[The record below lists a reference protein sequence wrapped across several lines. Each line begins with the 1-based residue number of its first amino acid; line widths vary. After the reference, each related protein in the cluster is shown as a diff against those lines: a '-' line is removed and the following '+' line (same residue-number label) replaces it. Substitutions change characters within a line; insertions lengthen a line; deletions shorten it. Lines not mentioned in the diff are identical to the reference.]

1 MRVSFGYQGNMLDSQ
16 TPELIIKKGTM
27 NTQFNKYESTVS
39 SFPNPFLKWEKTASL
54 NVGLDFSFLN
64 DAIKGTVSYYY
75 KKTKDAFLNKTVSEI
90 NGVTNYVVNKGTL
103 ENQGWEFAL
112 NFVPFNP
119 SGGTDSFRWSI
130 DPQIGQVLNKLID
143 KAINNQDK
151 VVRDEV
157 KYSDYLSGDVEIP
170 GRPLDS
176 FFSYK
181 FKGLDPTDGRPMFY
195 DVDLENKAKFESMDK
210 EEVYQYVMDYSGCRV
225 PTLQGGI
232 SNKLSYKRCVLAFN
246 LTYSLGSKIRLLKLY
261 PNVNGSYGTIAPQPH
276 ENARREF
283 LKRWQ
288 KPGDENY
295 TNIPGVLSGQ
305 DFQST
310 TTPWWSGYS
319 YSFADNIWSMYDY
332 SDARVVSGNY
342 LKLSSVSFR
351 YLFSDKILKAL
362 HLKSAYFE
370 LTGTNL
376 FTISAKELKGQDPA
390 TQSGSANTINMS
402 LRPTYSCRINITF

>member
-1 MRVSFGYQGNMLDSQ
+1 M
-16 TPELIIKKGTM
+16 
-27 NTQFNKYESTVS
+27 
-39 SFPNPFLKWEKTASL
+39 
-54 NVGLDFSFLN
+54 
-64 DAIKGTVSYYY
+64 
-75 KKTKDAFLNKTVSEI
+75 
-90 NGVTNYVVNKGTL
+90 
-103 ENQGWEFAL
+103 
-112 NFVPFNP
+112 
-119 SGGTDSFRWSI
+119 
-130 DPQIGQVLNKLID
+130 
-143 KAINNQDK
+143 
-151 VVRDEV
+151 
-157 KYSDYLSGDVEIP
+157 
-170 GRPLDS
+170 
-176 FFSYK
+176 
-181 FKGLDPTDGRPMFY
+181 
-195 DVDLENKAKFESMDK
+195 
-210 EEVYQYVMDYSGCRV
+210 
-225 PTLQGGI
+225 
-232 SNKLSYKRCVLAFN
+232 LAFN

-261 PNVNGSYGTIAPQPH
+261 PNVNGSYGTNCSAPH

>member
-1 MRVSFGYQGNMLDSQ
+1 M
-16 TPELIIKKGTM
+16 
-27 NTQFNKYESTVS
+27 
-39 SFPNPFLKWEKTASL
+39 
-54 NVGLDFSFLN
+54 
-64 DAIKGTVSYYY
+64 
-75 KKTKDAFLNKTVSEI
+75 NKTVSEI

-261 PNVNGSYGTIAPQPH
+261 PQ
-276 ENARREF
+276 RKRF
-283 LKRWQ
+283 LWNKC
-288 KPGDENY
+288 
-295 TNIPGVLSGQ
+295 
-305 DFQST
+305 
-310 TTPWWSGYS
+310 
-319 YSFADNIWSMYDY
+319 
-332 SDARVVSGNY
+332 
-342 LKLSSVSFR
+342 
-351 YLFSDKILKAL
+351 
-362 HLKSAYFE
+362 SA
-370 LTGTNL
+370 T
-376 FTISAKELKGQDPA
+376 S
-390 TQSGSANTINMS
+390 
-402 LRPTYSCRINITF
+402 